1 MLRSPSSSLSHHQR
15 QRTSRLSVSMATPLA
30 TRGLPLASR
39 GPPSSSSSSW
49 PPSPLLLGRRPSRRL
64 RSSSPQVDAA
74 AAPGKSRKYRPS
86 FADDLLLAFF
96 RRKMVEEV
104 GWDSEK
110 PGYAGLME
118 VANRLMV
125 KGKSASETEQAAV
138 RVLQSLFPPL
148 LLVLYKALL
157 APIAH
162 GQLAAMML
170 ARATA
175 LSCQW
180 LMGTC
185 SVNSITL
192 PNGKSWSSGVFIE
205 KCKYL
210 EESKCL
216 GICINTC
223 KLPTQT
229 FFKEHMGVD
238 LYMEPNLEDYSCQ
251 FSFGLPPP
259 PLDSD
264 KALKEP
270 CLDICTNARRRR
282 ELGRNSGP
290 DDLSCP
296 QV

>member
-1 MLRSPSSSLSHHQR
+1 
-15 QRTSRLSVSMATPLA
+15 MATPLA
-30 TRGLPLASR
+30 TRGHLLASR
-39 GPPSSSSSSW
+39 GPPSRSAAAFSSSSSSSSSW
-49 PPSPLLLGRRPSRRL
+49 LPSSVLLGRRPTRRL
-64 RSSSPQVDAA
+64 RSTSPQVDAA
-74 AAPGKSRKYRPS
+74 PAPGKGGEYRPTL
-86 FADDLLLAFF
+86 ADDVLLAFF
-96 RRKMVEEV
+96 RSKMVEEV

-125 KGKSASETEQAAV
+125 KGKSALETEEAAV

-157 APIAH
+157 APIAN

-170 ARATA
+170 
-175 LSCQW
+175 
-180 LMGTC
+180 
-185 SVNSITL
+185 VNTVTL
-192 PNGKSWSSGVFIE
+192 PDGKSWSSGVFVE

-229 FFKEHMGVD
+229 FFKDHMGVD
-238 LYMEPNLEDYSCQ
+238 LYMEPNFEDYSCQ
-251 FSFGLPPP
+251 VKHYRLQTFSALRYSLLQFNFGVPPP
-259 PLDSD
+259 PLYTD

-282 ELGRNSGP
+282 ELGRNSSLDG
-290 DDLSCP
+290 LGCP

>member
-1 MLRSPSSSLSHHQR
+1 
-15 QRTSRLSVSMATPLA
+15 MATQLA

-39 GPPSSSSSSW
+39 GPPSCAASCSSC
-49 PPSPLLLGRRPSRRL
+49 PPSSPQLGRRPSRRF
-64 RSSSPQVDAA
+64 RCSSPQVDAA
-74 AAPGKSRKYRPS
+74 APPGKGGEYRPS

-96 RRKMVEEV
+96 RSKMVEEV

-110 PGYAGLME
+110 PGYAELME

-125 KGKSASETEQAAV
+125 KGKSALETEQAAV
-138 RVLQSLFPPL
+138 FV
-148 LLVLYKALL
+148 
-157 APIAH
+157 
-162 GQLAAMML
+162 
-170 ARATA
+170 
-175 LSCQW
+175 
-180 LMGTC
+180 
-185 SVNSITL
+185 
-192 PNGKSWSSGVFIE
+192 E

-229 FFKEHMGVD
+229 FFKDHMGVD
-238 LYMEPNLEDYSCQ
+238 LYMEPNFEDYSRQ
-251 FSFGLPPP
+251 FNFGVPPP
-259 PLDSD
+259 PLDTD

-282 ELGRNSGP
+282 ELGRNSSP
-290 DDLSCP
+290 DALSCP

>member
-1 MLRSPSSSLSHHQR
+1 MAAVPSPPDLLRALPPAPGLAYPSCRGLRRRRPSSSLR
-15 QRTSRLSVSMATPLA
+15 C
-30 TRGLPLASR
+30 
-39 GPPSSSSSSW
+39 
-49 PPSPLLLGRRPSRRL
+49 
-64 RSSSPQVDAA
+64 SSPSADAA
-74 AAPGKSRKYRPS
+74 SPARGKAAREHQPS

-96 RRKMVEEV
+96 RAKMVEEV

-110 PGYAGLME
+110 PGYTGLIE
-118 VANRLMV
+118 VANRLMTR
-125 KGKSASETEQAAV
+125 GKSALETEQSAV

-148 LLVLYKALL
+148 LLVLFKALL
-157 APIAH
+157 APIAD
-162 GQLAAMML
+162 GQLASMMV

-180 LMGTC
+180 LMGPC
-185 SVNSITL
+185 SVNSVTL
-192 PNGKSWSSGVFIE
+192 SDGKSLSSGVFVE

-223 KLPTQT
+223 KLPTQS
-229 FFKEHMGVD
+229 FFNDHMGVD
-238 LYMEPNLEDYSCQ
+238 LYMEPNFEDYSCQ
-251 FSFGLPPP
+251 FNFGVPPP
-259 PLDSD
+259 PLDTD

-282 ELGRNSGP
+282 ELGNGNSTEG
-290 DDLSCP
+290 LQCP

>member
-1 MLRSPSSSLSHHQR
+1 
-15 QRTSRLSVSMATPLA
+15 
-30 TRGLPLASR
+30 
-39 GPPSSSSSSW
+39 
-49 PPSPLLLGRRPSRRL
+49 
-64 RSSSPQVDAA
+64 VDAA
-74 AAPGKSRKYRPS
+74 AVPPGKGGEYRPS

-96 RRKMVEEV
+96 RSKMVKEV

-125 KGKSASETEQAAV
+125 KGKSALETEQAAV

-157 APIAH
+157 APIAN

-175 LSCQW
+175 ISCQW
-180 LMGTC
+180 LMGSC
-185 SVNSITL
+185 SVNSVTL
-192 PNGKSWSSGVFIE
+192 PDGKSWSSGVFVE

-229 FFKEHMGVD
+229 FFKDHMGVD
-238 LYMEPNLEDYSCQ
+238 LYMEPNFEDYSCQ
-251 FSFGLPPP
+251 
-259 PLDSD
+259 
-264 KALKEP
+264 
-270 CLDICTNARRRR
+270 
-282 ELGRNSGP
+282 
-290 DDLSCP
+290 
-296 QV
+296 

>member
-1 MLRSPSSSLSHHQR
+1 
-15 QRTSRLSVSMATPLA
+15 MATPLA
-30 TRGLPLASR
+30 TRSCLLASR
-39 GPPSSSSSSW
+39 GPPSHSAASSSSW
-49 PPSPLLLGRRPSRRL
+49 PPSSLLQLGRRPSRRL
-64 RSSSPQVDAA
+64 HSSSPQVDAA
-74 AAPGKSRKYRPS
+74 AAPGKSGEYRPS

-96 RRKMVEEV
+96 RSKMVEEV

-125 KGKSASETEQAAV
+125 KGKSALETEQAAI

-157 APIAH
+157 APIGN

-170 ARATA
+170 EARATA

-185 SVNSITL
+185 SVNSVTL
-192 PNGKSWSSGVFIE
+192 PDGKSWSSGVFVE

-229 FFKEHMGVD
+229 FFKDHMGVD
-238 LYMEPNLEDYSCQ
+238 LYMEPNFEDYSCQ
-251 FSFGLPPP
+251 FNFGVPPP
-259 PLDSD
+259 PLDTD

-282 ELGRNSGP
+282 ELGRNSSP
-290 DDLSCP
+290 DELGCP

>member
-1 MLRSPSSSLSHHQR
+1 
-15 QRTSRLSVSMATPLA
+15 
-30 TRGLPLASR
+30 
-39 GPPSSSSSSW
+39 
-49 PPSPLLLGRRPSRRL
+49 
-64 RSSSPQVDAA
+64 
-74 AAPGKSRKYRPS
+74 
-86 FADDLLLAFF
+86 
-96 RRKMVEEV
+96 MVEEV

-118 VANRLMV
+118 VANRLMI
-125 KGKSASETEQAAV
+125 KGKSAMETEQAAV

-157 APIAH
+157 SPIAN

-180 LMGTC
+180 LMGPC
-185 SVNSITL
+185 SVNSVTL
-192 PNGKSWSSGVFIE
+192 PNGKSWSSGVFVE

-210 EESKCL
+210 EDSKCL

-223 KLPTQT
+223 KLPTQA
-229 FFKEHMGVD
+229 FFKDHMGVD
-238 LYMEPNLEDYSCQ
+238 LYMEPNFEDYSCQ
-251 FSFGLPPP
+251 FNFGVSPP
-259 PLDSD
+259 PLDAD

-282 ELGRNSGP
+282 ELGRNSSP
-290 DDLSCP
+290 DELSCP

>member
-1 MLRSPSSSLSHHQR
+1 
-15 QRTSRLSVSMATPLA
+15 MAPPLA

-39 GPPSSSSSSW
+39 GQPSCAASCSSCQ
-49 PPSPLLLGRRPSRRL
+49 PSCLQLGRQPSRRF
-64 RSSSPQVDAA
+64 RCSSPQVDAA
-74 AAPGKSRKYRPS
+74 AVAPGKGGEYRPS

-96 RRKMVEEV
+96 RSKMVKEV

-125 KGKSASETEQAAV
+125 KGKSALETEQAAV

-157 APIAH
+157 APIAN

-175 LSCQW
+175 ISCQW
-180 LMGTC
+180 LMGSC
-185 SVNSITL
+185 SVNSVTL
-192 PNGKSWSSGVFIE
+192 PDGKSWSSGVFVE

-229 FFKEHMGVD
+229 FFKDHMGVD
-238 LYMEPNLEDYSCQ
+238 LYMEPNFEDYSCQ
-251 FSFGLPPP
+251 FNFGVPPP
-259 PLDSD
+259 PLDTD

-282 ELGRNSGP
+282 ELGRNSSP
-290 DDLSCP
+290 DELSCP

>member
-1 MLRSPSSSLSHHQR
+1 
-15 QRTSRLSVSMATPLA
+15 MATPLA
-30 TRGLPLASR
+30 TRGLLLASR
-39 GPPSSSSSSW
+39 GPPFRSAAAFSSSSSSSSCW
-49 PPSPLLLGRRPSRRL
+49 LPSSILLGRRPTRRL
-64 RSSSPQVDAA
+64 RSTSPQVDAA
-74 AAPGKSRKYRPS
+74 PAPGKGGEYRPT
-86 FADDLLLAFF
+86 FADDVLLAFF
-96 RRKMVEEV
+96 RSKMVEEV

-125 KGKSASETEQAAV
+125 KGKSALETEQAAV

-148 LLVLYKALL
+148 LLVLYKTLL
-157 APIAH
+157 APIAN

-170 ARATA
+170 EARATA

-180 LMGTC
+180 LMGPC
-185 SVNSITL
+185 SVNTVTL
-192 PNGKSWSSGVFIE
+192 PDGKSWSSGVFVE

-229 FFKEHMGVD
+229 FFKDHMGVD
-238 LYMEPNLEDYSCQ
+238 LYMEPNFEDYSCQ
-251 FSFGLPPP
+251 FNFGVPPP
-259 PLDSD
+259 PLYTD

-270 CLDICTNARRRR
+270 CLDICTNVRRRR
-282 ELGRNSGP
+282 ELGRNSSLDG
-290 DDLSCP
+290 LGCP

>member
-1 MLRSPSSSLSHHQR
+1 
-15 QRTSRLSVSMATPLA
+15 MAPPLA

-39 GPPSSSSSSW
+39 GPPSCAASCSSCL
-49 PPSPLLLGRRPSRRL
+49 PSYLQLGRRPSRRF
-64 RSSSPQVDAA
+64 RCSSPQVDAA
-74 AAPGKSRKYRPS
+74 AVPPGKGGEYRPS

-96 RRKMVEEV
+96 RSKMVKASSTPSTDPLEV

-125 KGKSASETEQAAV
+125 KGKSALETEQAAV
-138 RVLQSLFPPL
+138 FV
-148 LLVLYKALL
+148 
-157 APIAH
+157 
-162 GQLAAMML
+162 
-170 ARATA
+170 
-175 LSCQW
+175 
-180 LMGTC
+180 
-185 SVNSITL
+185 
-192 PNGKSWSSGVFIE
+192 E

-229 FFKEHMGVD
+229 FFKDHMGVD
-238 LYMEPNLEDYSCQ
+238 LYMEPNFEDYSCQ
-251 FSFGLPPP
+251 FNFGVPPP
-259 PLDSD
+259 PLDTD

-282 ELGRNSGP
+282 ELGRNSSP
-290 DDLSCP
+290 DELSCP